1 MARPGLD
8 DGVRGRRA
16 GQGRHVAPAPLRVM
30 LMMAAAAVPAG
41 VVGGSDG
48 FWLCVPIVLLGA
60 AVGSTPVDG
69 FCGAVAVLAVGALVA
84 DAAHSGPLPPFWLM
98 LVVPGACAVVLQ
110 SLSGRLRRERDLLQ
124 HAAFSDPL
132 TGLANRRMLM
142 SMAQHEIAR
151 HHRTKSRLIVVMI
164 DLDGFKLLNDRYGH
178 AEGDQ
183 LLRDV
188 AEALTAALRRQ
199 DTIARLGGDEFCVIA
214 PETENPRAL
223 AEKVTDAVARAASG
237 IQGLQTSVGLSA
249 FPDDGATIEL
259 LLRVAD
265 DRLLAAKRSRNSQPQ
280 RRAA

>member
-1 MARPGLD
+1 
-8 DGVRGRRA
+8 VRGRRA
-16 GQGRHVAPAPLRVM
+16 GRRRRVAPAPIRIL
-30 LMMAAAAVPAG
+30 LMMAAATVPAG

-60 AVGSTPVDG
+60 AVGSTPVG
-69 FCGAVAVLAVGALVA
+69 ALCGALPVLATGALVA
-84 DAAHSGPLPPFWLM
+84 DAVHTGPLPPGWLM

-110 SLSGRLRRERDLLQ
+110 TLSGRLRRERELLQ

-142 SMAQHEIAR
+142 SMAEYEIAR
-151 HHRTKSRLIVVMI
+151 HQRNRSRLVVVML

-178 AEGDQ
+178 AAGDQ

-188 AEALTAALRRQ
+188 ANALTTTLRRQ

-214 PETENPRAL
+214 PETDNSRAF
-223 AEKVTDAVARAASG
+223 AEKISDAVAHAASG
-237 IQGLQTSVGLSA
+237 IQGLQTSVGLSV
-249 FPDDGATIEL
+249 FPDDGITIESL
-259 LLRVAD
+259 IGAAD
-265 DRLLAAKRSRNSQPQ
+265 VRLLAAKRSRDSRPQ